1 MHQALIVSLV
11 TPEQKC
17 LVMCCFSGTCSSG
30 RPGTSPIPCSLFIR
44 IPVIPGYGCIKKMS
58 GDLFRNRIAAA
69 DLRPVVHIH
78 RDYGNADDLVVL
90 VEAHD
95 LHTFGTTPDDPD
107 LADRCPD
114 DNAGRGHDK
123 DLVGPGDGPRLD
135 DNGIAFEHHGADSL
149 RCPAV
154 PPEVVELGPL
164 PEADIGNREERVLV
178 INESDRTDRVLFDPE
193 PHTNDP
199 GRVPSHHPDGLLM
212 EPQAVPETGR

>member
-58 GDLFRNRIAAA
+58 GALFRNRIAAA

-154 PPEVVELGPL
+154 PRKSSNSVRFPKPTSEIVRSVCSLSTRVIAQTVSSL
-164 PEADIGNREERVLV
+164 TRNRIPMTPDAFRPTTLTVSSWNRRPYPKRV
-178 INESDRTDRVLFDPE
+178 D
-193 PHTNDP
+193 
-199 GRVPSHHPDGLLM
+199 
-212 EPQAVPETGR
+212 